1 MSLLMHS
8 GTGKTIGFPRTMN
21 PQIAALQ
28 FISRCLSDDGRPE
41 SIAALRTAI
50 HSEQMPWEAVVSL
63 ANNHL
68 LTPAMWVVLTKKNLT
83 DELPDEL
90 RDYLRELHQLS
101 KERNAQLRVQLLEAV
116 RQLNRIDITPVL
128 LKGAMHLVTDV
139 YGDTGARIMTD
150 IDLLVPREKI
160 DECLP
165 ALHGLG
171 YEAEEDIHNDYHE
184 DHHHCAPL
192 FRPGDYGSLEIHRS
206 LTESPYADILPT
218 EIGLADAQ
226 PLEFQGLSMKVLS
239 PTHRLLHNILHSQ
252 LVDHNHADGII
263 PLRSLHEV
271 ITERSANQE
280 RVNWSMIQTQMKR
293 HNRGKVLRAYLY
305 MAHKL
310 FGMSFPEGMKKTLSS
325 RLYYQRCCA
334 QLSWQWANEWGLRL
348 GRYSADTMHRR
359 YGCGN
364 GWIAVNRARF
374 RQFRG
379 RGSRLLDELRNKPL
393 NSRL

>member
-1 MSLLMHS
+1 MPDPNQFRPCEQRFTPGSCPGRRWSAWPIITCSPPQCGLYCKR
-8 GTGKTIGFPRTMN
+8 KT
-21 PQIAALQ
+21 
-28 FISRCLSDDGRPE
+28 
-41 SIAALRTAI
+41 
-50 HSEQMPWEAVVSL
+50 
-63 ANNHL
+63 
-68 LTPAMWVVLTKKNLT
+68 LT
-83 DELPDEL
+83 DELPGEL

-101 KERNAQLRVQLLEAV
+101 KERNAQLRAQLLEAV
-116 RQLNRIDITPVL
+116 RQLNRIAITPVL

-160 DECLP
+160 EECLT
-165 ALHGLG
+165 ALHALG
-171 YEAEEDIHNDYHE
+171 YEADKDIHNDYHE

-206 LTESPYADILPT
+206 LTENTYADILPT
-218 EIGLADAQ
+218 EIGLAEAQ
-226 PLEFQGLSMKVLS
+226 PLEFWGLSMKVLS

-252 LVDHNHADGII
+252 LLDHNYADGIF

-271 ITERSANQE
+271 TTEHSANQE
-280 RVNWSMIQTQMKR
+280 RVNWSIIQTQMKR

-364 GWIAVNRARF
+364 RWIAVNRARF

>member
-1 MSLLMHS
+1 
-8 GTGKTIGFPRTMN
+8 MN

-28 FISRCLSDDGRPE
+28 FITRCLSNDVRPE
-41 SIAALRTAI
+41 SISALRTAI
-50 HSEQMPWEAVVSL
+50 HSQQLPWEAVVSL

-68 LTPAMWVVLTKKNLT
+68 LTPVLWVVLTKKNLT

-90 RDYLRELHQLS
+90 RDYLRELHQLN
-101 KERNAQLRVQLLEAV
+101 KERNAKLRAQLLEAV

-139 YGDTGARIMTD
+139 YGDPGARIMTD

-160 DECLP
+160 DACLH
-165 ALHGLG
+165 ALHELG
-171 YEAEEDIHNDYHE
+171 YEAEEDIHSDYHE

-192 FRPGDYGSLEIHRS
+192 FRPGDYGSLEVHRS
-206 LTESPYADILPT
+206 LTENPYVDILPT
-218 EIGLADAQ
+218 EIGLAEAQ
-226 PLEFQGLSMKVLS
+226 PLDFKGLSMKALS

-271 ITERSANQE
+271 ITESTANQE
-280 RVNWSMIQTQMKR
+280 RIDWSIIQSRMEQ
-293 HNRGKVLRAYLY
+293 HNRGNALRAYLY
-305 MAHKL
+305 LAHKL
-310 FGMSFPEGMKKTLSS
+310 FGTSFPEGVGKTLSS

-348 GRYSADTMHRR
+348 GRYSADTMRKR
-359 YGCGN
+359 YGCEN

-374 RQFRG
+374 WQLRG
-379 RGSRLLDELRNKPL
+379 RVSAFLEELRNKPR

>member
-1 MSLLMHS
+1 
-8 GTGKTIGFPRTMN
+8 MN

-28 FISRCLSDDGRPE
+28 FITHCLSNDVRPE
-41 SIAALRTAI
+41 SISALRTAI
-50 HSEQMPWEAVVSL
+50 HSEKQPWEAVVSL

-68 LTPAMWVVLTKKNLT
+68 LTPAMWVALKKKNLT
-83 DELPDEL
+83 AELPDEL
-90 RDYLRELHQLS
+90 RDYLHELHQMS
-101 KERNAQLRVQLLEAV
+101 KERNAKLRAQLLEAV
-116 RQLNRIDITPVL
+116 RRLNRIDITPVL

-160 DECLP
+160 DACLP
-165 ALHGLG
+165 ALHDLG

-206 LTESPYADILPT
+206 LTENTYADILPT
-218 EIGLADAQ
+218 EIGLAEAQ

-252 LVDHNHADGII
+252 LVDHNHADGIF

-271 ITERSANQE
+271 VTESTANQQ
-280 RVNWSMIQTQMKR
+280 RVDWSIIQSRMEQHK
-293 HNRGKVLRAYLY
+293 RGKALGAYLY
-305 MAHKL
+305 MAHTL
-310 FGMSFPEGMKKTLSS
+310 FGMSFPKGMEKTLSS
-325 RLYYQRCCA
+325 QLYYQRCCA
-334 QLSWQWANEWGLRL
+334 QLSWQWVNQWGLRL

-374 RQFRG
+374 QQFRG

>member
-1 MSLLMHS
+1 MSLSMLS
-8 GTGKTIGFPRTMN
+8 RTGKTIGFPRIMN
-21 PQIAALQ
+21 PQITALQ
-28 FISRCLSDDGRPE
+28 FICRCLSDDTRPE
-41 SIAALRTAI
+41 SISALRTAI
-50 HSEQMPWEAVVSL
+50 HSGQLPWETVVSL

-101 KERNAQLRVQLLEAV
+101 KERNAKLRAQLLEAV

-139 YGDTGARIMTD
+139 YGDAGARIMTD
-150 IDLLVPREKI
+150 IDLLVAREKI
-160 DECLP
+160 EECLT
-165 ALHGLG
+165 ALHALK
-171 YEAEEDIHNDYHE
+171 YQADEDIHNDYHE

-206 LTESPYADILPT
+206 LTENPYADILPT
-218 EIGLADAQ
+218 EIALAEAQ
-226 PLEFQGLSMKVLS
+226 PLVFQGLSMRVLS

-263 PLRSLHEV
+263 PSRSLYEV
-271 ITERSANQE
+271 VTESTANQQ
-280 RVNWSMIQTQMKR
+280 RVDWSIIQSRMEQ
-293 HNRGKVLRAYLY
+293 HNRGEALGAYLY
-305 MAHKL
+305 MAHTL
-310 FGMSFPEGMKKTLSS
+310 FGMSFPKGMEKTLSS
-325 RLYYQRCCA
+325 QLYYQRCCA
-334 QLSWQWANEWGLRL
+334 QLSWQWVNQWGLRL

-364 GWIAVNRARF
+364 GWIAVNRVRL
-374 RQFRG
+374 RMLRG
-379 RGSRLLDELRNKPL
+379 RGSTFLDELRNKL
-393 NSRL
+393 QNSRL

>member
-1 MSLLMHS
+1 MSHLAHS
-8 GTGKTIGFPRTMN
+8 RTGKTIGFPRIMN
-21 PQIAALQ
+21 PQITALQ
-28 FISRCLSDDGRPE
+28 FVTRCLSDDARPE

-50 HSEQMPWEAVVSL
+50 HSEQLPWEAVVSL

-83 DELPDEL
+83 DELPDEP

-101 KERNAQLRVQLLEAV
+101 KERNAKLRVQLLEAV

-139 YGDTGARIMTD
+139 YGDTGARIMSD

-192 FRPGDYGSLEIHRS
+192 FRPGDYGSLEIHRG
-206 LTESPYADILPT
+206 LAESPYVDILPT
-218 EIGLADAQ
+218 EIGLAEAQ
-226 PLEFQGLSMKVLS
+226 PLEFRELSMKVLS

-252 LVDHNHADGII
+252 LVDHNHTDGIM

-271 ITERSANQE
+271 VTEYTANQQ
-280 RVNWSMIQTQMKR
+280 RVDWSDIQARMGQ
-293 HNRGKVLRAYLY
+293 HNRGNALGAYLY
-305 MAHKL
+305 MAHTL
-310 FGMSFPEGMKKTLSS
+310 FGMSCPEGMGKTLSS

-334 QLSWQWANEWGLRL
+334 QLRWQRANEWGLRL
-348 GRYSADTMHRR
+348 GRYSADTMHKR

-364 GWIAVNRARF
+364 GWIALNRARL
-374 RQFRG
+374 RQLRG
-379 RGSRLLDELRNKPL
+379 RGSMFWDELRN
-393 NSRL
+393 

>member
-1 MSLLMHS
+1 
-8 GTGKTIGFPRTMN
+8 MN

-28 FISRCLSDDGRPE
+28 FITRCLSDDARPE

-50 HSEQMPWEAVVSL
+50 HSGQLPWEAVVSL

-68 LTPAMWVVLTKKNLT
+68 LTPAMWVVLNKKNLT
-83 DELPDEL
+83 DELQDEL
-90 RDYLRELHQLS
+90 RDYLCELHQLS
-101 KERNAQLRVQLLEAV
+101 KERNAQLQAQLLEAV
-116 RQLNRIDITPVL
+116 RQLNRIDIAPVL

-150 IDLLVPREKI
+150 IDLLVPREKV
-160 DECLP
+160 DGCLT

-206 LTESPYADILPT
+206 LTESPYVDILPT
-218 EIGLADAQ
+218 EVGLADAQ
-226 PLEFQGLSMKVLS
+226 PLNFQGLSMRVLS

-252 LVDHNHADGII
+252 LVDHNYADGII

-271 ITERSANQE
+271 VTESAANQE
-280 RVNWSMIQTQMKR
+280 RVDWSIIQSRMEQ
-293 HNRGKVLRAYLY
+293 HNRGNALRAYLY

-310 FGMSFPEGMKKTLSS
+310 FGMSFPEGVEKTLSS

-334 QLSWQWANEWGLRL
+334 QLSWQWVNEWGQRL
-348 GRYSADTMHRR
+348 GRYSADMMQKR

-374 RQFRG
+374 RQLRG
-379 RGSRLLDELRNKPL
+379 RVSISLAELRNKPE
-393 NSRL
+393 NSR

>member
-1 MSLLMHS
+1 
-8 GTGKTIGFPRTMN
+8 MN
-21 PQIAALQ
+21 QQFTALK
-28 FISRCLSDDGRPE
+28 FISRCLSDDARPE
-41 SIAALRTAI
+41 SIAALRTTI
-50 HSEQMPWEAVVSL
+50 HSERLSWEAVVSL

-68 LTPAMWVVLTKKNLT
+68 LTPAMWVVLNKKNLT
-83 DELPDEL
+83 NELPDEL

-139 YGDTGARIMTD
+139 YGDTGVRIMSD
-150 IDLLVPREKI
+150 IDLLVTREKI

-171 YEAEEDIHNDYHE
+171 YKAEEDIHNDYHE

-206 LTESPYADILPT
+206 LTESPYVDILPT
-218 EIGLADAQ
+218 EMGLAEAQ

-252 LVDHNHADGII
+252 LVDHNYADGII

-271 ITERSANQE
+271 ITESTANQE
-280 RVNWSMIQTQMKR
+280 RVDWSMIHSRMEQ
-293 HNRGKVLRAYLY
+293 HNRGEALGAYLY
-305 MAHKL
+305 IAHKL
-310 FGMSFPEGMKKTLSS
+310 FSFSYPAGMGETLSS
-325 RLYYQRCCA
+325 WLYYQRCCA

-348 GRYSADTMHRR
+348 GRYSADTMRKR
-359 YGCGN
+359 YACGN
-364 GWIAVNRARF
+364 GWIAVNTARF

-379 RGSRLLDELRNKPL
+379 RVSMFFAELKNKPR
-393 NSRL
+393 NSNL